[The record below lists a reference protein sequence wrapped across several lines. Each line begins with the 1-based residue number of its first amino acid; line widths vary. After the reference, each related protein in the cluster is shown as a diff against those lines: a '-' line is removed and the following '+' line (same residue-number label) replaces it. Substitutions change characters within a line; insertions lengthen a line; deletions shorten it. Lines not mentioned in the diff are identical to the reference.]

1 LDGWKSAMVML
12 VRVELSLVLMARVV
26 GMCKLGLQKTKML
39 FEALFEALFATMQSE
54 AQ

>member
-1 LDGWKSAMVML
+1 LDGWKPAMMML

-26 GMCKLGLQKTKML
+26 GICKLGLQRRKML
-39 FEALFEALFATMQSE
+39 FAALFATMQSE

>member
-1 LDGWKSAMVML
+1 MLDGWKPAMVML
-12 VRVELSLVLMARVV
+12 VRVELSLVLMAMVV

-39 FEALFEALFATMQSE
+39 FEALFATMQSE